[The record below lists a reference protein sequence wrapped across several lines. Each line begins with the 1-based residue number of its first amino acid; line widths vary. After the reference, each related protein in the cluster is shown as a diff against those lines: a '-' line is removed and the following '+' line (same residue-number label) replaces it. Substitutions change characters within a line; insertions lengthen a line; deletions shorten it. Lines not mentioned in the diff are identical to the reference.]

1 VWPVEK
7 QVQSRER
14 LHRAFTAANPRLGY
28 WQSEYCILEP
38 ANAEVKGGGGR
49 DLGMGLALYV
59 ARIIHDDLTVAQARS
74 WQWWTAVSQVD
85 YKDGLVYLDDGSAGD
100 SGRMGAEAP
109 GLVEGGAGRQR
120 KLPGALGNY
129 ARLLRPGMV
138 RVRCQVEPEQSIVDG
153 VLAPGYKDTGGGLV
167 VVLVNLSR
175 DDVAC
180 DLGAP
185 GRVDVY
191 TTSSR
196 SDLERSRQDAA
207 GIRLPARAV
216 VTCVLR

>member
-1 VWPVEK
+1 
-7 QVQSRER
+7 
-14 LHRAFTAANPRLGY
+14 
-28 WQSEYCILEP
+28 
-38 ANAEVKGGGGR
+38 
-49 DLGMGLALYV
+49 MGP
-59 ARIIHDDLTVAQARS
+59 
-74 WQWWTAVSQVD
+74 
-85 YKDGLVYLDDGSAGD
+85 
-100 SGRMGAEAP
+100 EAP
-109 GLVEGGAGRQR
+109 GLMQDGAVRQS
-120 KLPGALGNY
+120 KLLWTLGNY
-129 ARLLRPGMV
+129 SRFVRPGMV
-138 RVRCQVEPEQSIVDG
+138 RVRCQVEPERSIVDG
-153 VLAPGYKDTGGGLV
+153 VLASAYKDTGGGLV